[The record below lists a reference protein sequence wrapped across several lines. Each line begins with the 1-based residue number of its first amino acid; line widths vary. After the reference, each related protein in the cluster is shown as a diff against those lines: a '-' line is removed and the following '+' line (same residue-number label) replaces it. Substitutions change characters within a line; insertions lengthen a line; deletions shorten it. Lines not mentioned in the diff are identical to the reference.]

1 MSDVVRPG
9 DANQSLLDRAY
20 HQLGAI
26 IDEIIILRVTTVVG
40 TVTAEN
46 VSDPMQRTKINV
58 EPAGQLV
65 AHTAVNT
72 ALGDA
77 NLVFSKGFIDDEALI
92 KLHNDALQQSRA
104 IRKDSM
110 DMLRSAIEA
119 ILGRVLPHA
128 PGG

>member
-1 MSDVVRPG
+1 MSDAVRPG
-9 DANQSLLDRAY
+9 DANQSLLDKAY
-20 HQLGAI
+20 HQLGSI

-40 TVTAEN
+40 TVTADN
-46 VSDPMQRTKINV
+46 VADPLQRTKINV
-58 EPAGQLV
+58 EPTGQLV

-77 NLVFSKGFIDDEALI
+77 NLVFSKGFLDDEALT

-119 ILGRVLPHA
+119 ILSRVQPHA